1 MRAAL
6 LLVSTVILAA
16 CNMAADAQ
24 RGEAA
29 AASGA
34 GTQRSYQVGAFDS
47 ISLAGHHN
55 VVVTVGGA
63 PSVRAEGDERELDD
77 LEIST
82 QGNSLR
88 IGQRRNSNRSFGH
101 DREAVTV
108 HVTLPALANVSIG
121 GSGDMRI
128 DTVQG
133 RSFGANIGGSGNI
146 EIASLRVEEAR
157 FAVAGSGNI
166 RASGEA
172 GTSNIS
178 VAGSGDV
185 DLGNVQSRS
194 AEVSVMGSGDVRVR
208 ASETANVSVM
218 GSGDVAVIGQARC
231 NVRKMG
237 SGEVSCNA

>member
-6 LLVSTVILAA
+6 LLLSSAILAA
-16 CNMAADAQ
+16 CNMSADAQ
-24 RGEAA
+24 RGDAA
-29 AASGA
+29 PASGS
-34 GTQRSYQVGAFDS
+34 GTQRTYQVGAFDS

-63 PSVRAEGDERELDD
+63 PSVRAEGDERELEH
-77 LEIST
+77 LEIRT
-82 QGNSLR
+82 EGNRLR
-88 IGQRRNSNRSFGH
+88 IGQRHKSGWSFGH
-101 DREAVTV
+101 DRSPVTV
-108 HVTLPALANVSIG
+108 YVTLPALAKASIG

-128 DTVQG
+128 DTVEG
-133 RSFGANIGGSGNI
+133 RSFEADIGGSGNI
-146 EIASLRVEEAR
+146 DIASLRVEQAR

-166 RASGEA
+166 RASGQA
-172 GTSNIS
+172 ATSNVS

-185 DLGNVQSRS
+185 DIGNVQSR
-194 AEVSVMGSGDVRVR
+194 AADVSVMGSGDVRVR

-218 GSGDVAVIGQARC
+218 GSGDVVVIGQARC